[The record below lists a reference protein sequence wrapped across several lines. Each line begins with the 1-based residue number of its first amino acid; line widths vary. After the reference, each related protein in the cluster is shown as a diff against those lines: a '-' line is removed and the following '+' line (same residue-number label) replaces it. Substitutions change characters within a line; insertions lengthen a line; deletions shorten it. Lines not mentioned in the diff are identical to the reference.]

1 MTLDLRG
8 LDQFKASSLVAAGDA
23 ALATAPRMALDRI
36 DYDPE
41 QPRRGLDPVAL
52 RELAASIRLHG
63 VLEPVSLRPHP
74 QDPQRFIVNRGERR
88 CRASQLA
95 GLTQVP
101 YFLDDRLDRFAQ
113 VVENLQREDLSPF
126 DLAHFIAERER
137 EGLSRAEIARRLQK
151 PRSFITEAASLT
163 QAPPE
168 LRAAFDAGR
177 VRDTRVLYTL
187 LRLHL
192 QDPAGSP
199 TRLQGAHELTREQVD
214 AWRSRP
220 ERPASAP
227 SPAADAQTVLP
238 VTSPRPSR
246 AAPAVLRVTYQGR
259 SGYLTLK
266 PTADEARGLVWLEG
280 DVIPQEVALAE
291 LQLVAWGREIP

>member
-8 LDQFKASSLVAAGDA
+8 LDQFKASTLVAAGDA
-23 ALATAPRMALDRI
+23 ALAAPPQMALDRI
-36 DYDPE
+36 EFDPE
-41 QPRRGLDPVAL
+41 QPRRGLDEVAL
-52 RELAASIRLHG
+52 RELAESIRVHG

-74 QDPQRFIVNRGERR
+74 HEPQRFIVNRGERR
-88 CRASQLA
+88 CRACRLA
-95 GLTQVP
+95 GLARVP

-214 AWRSRP
+214 AWRSST
-220 ERPASAP
+220 EGPAATP
-227 SPAADAQTVLP
+227 SPAADVQAVPP
-238 VTSPRPSR
+238 VTPPRPARPSQ
-246 AAPAVLRVTYQGR
+246 AVLRVNYQGR
-259 SGYLTLK
+259 SGYLALK
-266 PTADEARGLVWLEG
+266 PQTNEARGLVWLEG
-280 DVIPQEVALAE
+280 DAQAQEVALGD
-291 LQLVAWGREIP
+291 LQLVAWGREHP